1 MNVEQSENHET
12 EFQLTNITEELNNTI
27 EEAE

>member
-12 EFQLTNITEELNNTI
+12 EFQLTNISEELNNTI